1 MTIDAYK
8 PDARFL
14 NPDGS
19 IDYKTALAAG
29 RSARSRAIWEIVAA
43 NTAAT
48 PKSSSRVAAA
58 RRAALAMICTLRAAP
73 ARQ

>member
-1 MTIDAYK
+1 MTIDVYK

-19 IDYKTALAAG
+19 VDYKTALAAG
-29 RSARSRAIWEIVAA
+29 RSARSRAIWGIVAA
-43 NTAAT
+43 STAVAPT
-48 PKSSSRVAAA
+48 FLSRVAAA
-58 RRAALAMICTLRAAP
+58 LRAALAMIYALRVAP